1 MQIKETKL
9 VGIDFQGNEW
19 ELITRIQASEI
30 YGCNP
35 SRITALSK
43 SNKLQQIKLDPDSR
57 SSYYLKDEV
66 ESVSMANQWIRGQ
79 VMSGMK
85 KPKWRD
91 EKMTSH
97 QKRKLAEI
105 GIEKE
110 NLTKGE
116 ASDLIIKGQ
125 RQPKKK

>member
-9 VGIDFQGNEW
+9 VGIDFEGREW
-19 ELITRIQASEI
+19 ELINRVQASEI

-43 SNKLQQIKLDPDSR
+43 ANKLQKIKLEPEAR
-57 SSYYLKDEV
+57 NSYYLRDEV
-66 ESVSMANQWIRGQ
+66 ESVSIQNRWIRGQ

-91 EKMTSH
+91 EKMTPH

-116 ASDLIIKGQ
+116 ASDLIMQGQ